1 MKRLSVVLCL
11 GFFVSLGCFAQI
23 QTGNASFNSSKTG
36 FAISHSSLSFNTRVK
51 VTNLRNNR
59 SVEAVV
65 NGRIP
70 IDGERIA
77 DISRDAG
84 TALGMGSGLTLVEL
98 EVLPPHDV
106 PGASVPSGG
115 AAVIPAGNASAAE
128 GSPRPPETAPSSP
141 VSPVPQV
148 SSQGESSSSAREQS
162 SPAAPVPAPQ
172 ILPVQSIT
180 DVQYV
185 QVPGGNCCNSPLLI
199 VVLAL
204 LIVVIILLL
213 VILILFLRRLFL
225 WPWHYPVWY
234 RRHLLYAK
242 KHRR

>member
-1 MKRLSVVLCL
+1 MKRSSAVFCFGFLLTSV
-11 GFFVSLGCFAQI
+11 CFAQI
-23 QTGNASFNSSKTG
+23 QTGNASFNPSKTG
-36 FAISHSSLSFNTRVK
+36 LFISHSSLSFNTRVK

-70 IDGERIA
+70 IEGERIA
-77 DISRDAG
+77 DISLEAG
-84 TALGMGSGLTLVEL
+84 TALQMGSGLTPVEI
-98 EVLPPHDV
+98 EVLPPHEAA
-106 PGASVPSGG
+106 PAAAAPSGG
-115 AAVIPAGNASAAE
+115 TPAGNAPAGQGSLQPAGTALVPPAPPAAPVQGGD
-128 GSPRPPETAPSSP
+128 GSST
-141 VSPVPQV
+141 
-148 SSQGESSSSAREQS
+148 REQS
-162 SPAAPVPAPQ
+162 SQGQAAPQ
-172 ILPVQSIT
+172 ILPIQTVT

-185 QVPGGNCCNSPLLI
+185 QVPGGNCCNSPLLL

-213 VILILFLRRLFL
+213 VILILILRRLFL

>member
-11 GFFVSLGCFAQI
+11 GFLVSLGCFAQI

-36 FAISHSSLSFNTRVK
+36 HAISHSSLSFGTRVK

-70 IDGERIA
+70 IERERIA
-77 DISRDAG
+77 DIFRDAG
-84 TALGMGSGLTLVEL
+84 TDLGMGSGLTLVEI

-106 PGASVPSGG
+106 PAASGETAG
-115 AAVIPAGNASAAE
+115 TPAGGVSVAE
-128 GSPRPPETAPSSP
+128 GSPRPPEAAP

-148 SSQGESSSSAREQS
+148 SSQGESSSSSSSSSSVREQS
-162 SPAAPVPAPQ
+162 FPPPAAPQ

-185 QVPGGNCCNSPLLI
+185 QVPGGNCCSPLLF

-234 RRHLLYAK
+234 RRHLLYAR